1 MDEDNGLHAFVRSKA
16 AATAQAEPQP
26 DWEARKQNWLRH
38 LEDLHGLVRTWLQ
51 PLVHDG
57 TVRCSTRPVSLEE
70 DFIGEYQADAL
81 TLLIGNQSV
90 AFHPKGTLIVGADG
104 RVDVRGQRAVRTMV
118 LKGGKWF
125 VVEQSPQLRTL
136 PFTEESFQ
144 RVLEEVME

>member
-1 MDEDNGLHAFVRSKA
+1 MDENNGLHAFVRSKA
-16 AATAQAEPQP
+16 AATAQAEPQI
-26 DWEARKQNWLRH
+26 DWQARKQSWLQH
-38 LEDLHGLVRTWLQ
+38 LEELHELVRAWLH
-51 PLVHDG
+51 PLQHDG
-57 TVRCSTRPVSLEE
+57 TVRCSTRPVTLEE
-70 DFIGEYQADAL
+70 DYIGEYQADAL

-118 LKGGKWF
+118 IKGGKWF